1 MVYVEQVI
9 LGDSSEESDRLGH
22 GLSSSLLRFCS
33 SFPRYQMNKADS
45 PRIDSRTYTNALRIR
60 GCSQQ
65 LAQDAGEILARH
77 RDQADYSPLERAILQ
92 RTYARILPK

>member
-1 MVYVEQVI
+1 M
-9 LGDSSEESDRLGH
+9 
-22 GLSSSLLRFCS
+22 
-33 SFPRYQMNKADS
+33 MKADS
-45 PRIDSRTYTNALRIR
+45 SRIDSQTYTNALKTR

-77 RDQADYSPLERAILQ
+77 RNKTDLSPLERAILQ